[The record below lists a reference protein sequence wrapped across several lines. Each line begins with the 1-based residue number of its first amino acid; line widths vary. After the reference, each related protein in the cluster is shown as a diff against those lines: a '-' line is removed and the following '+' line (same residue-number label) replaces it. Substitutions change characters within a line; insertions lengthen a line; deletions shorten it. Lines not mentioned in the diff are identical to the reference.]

1 MTVAQAPPDATL
13 RVRFAIDSEFEEDLA
28 EILTRHNTMG
38 ASLENRADAKVD
50 VQVFFELGDT
60 GRAEDLIQALEAIGV
75 RKAEIGYQEAE
86 DWLASYRLHVRP
98 FTVGTTW
105 WIDPHPE
112 NPTPAP
118 EGRKRLVIEPRMAF
132 GTGSHQSTALVLM
145 ELEDDPP
152 DGLSILDVG
161 TGSGVL
167 ALAAQ
172 RLGASWVVGFDLDL
186 EAVLVARQ
194 IRRDQDFPCCPA
206 YFGGT
211 LAALGRSAFDLIVC
225 NMISEH
231 FLPMAGSL
239 KGLLSSRGT
248 TIFSGILA
256 SEAEEVTTRLKA
268 VGFRVL
274 SSRTLDEWVAL
285 RVTHADSLSG
295 FEPANGR

>member
-1 MTVAQAPPDATL
+1 MNDHRQVPSDATL
-13 RVRFAIDSEFEEDLA
+13 KVQFAIDSDSEEDLA
-28 EILTRHNTMG
+28 EILTRHKTMG
-38 ASLENRADAKVD
+38 ASLENRADAKID
-50 VQVFFELGDT
+50 VQVYFDSDDAGL
-60 GRAEDLIQALEAIGV
+60 AEGLIQALEAIGV

-98 FTVGTTW
+98 FTVGSTW

-112 NPTPAP
+112 SPTPAP
-118 EGRKRLVIEPRMAF
+118 EGRRRLVIEPRMAF

-145 ELEDDPP
+145 ELENTAP
-152 DGLSILDVG
+152 DGLSVLDVG

-194 IRRDQDFPCCPA
+194 IRRDQDFPCFPA

-211 LAALGRSAFDLIVC
+211 LEALGSPTFDLIVC
-225 NMISEH
+225 NMITEH

-239 KGLLSSRGT
+239 KGLLSSLGT
-248 TIFSGILA
+248 AIFSGILA
-256 SEAEEVTTRLKA
+256 SEADEVTKKLKA

-274 SSRTLDEWVAL
+274 STRVLDEWVAI
-285 RVTHADSLSG
+285 RVTQAD
-295 FEPANGR
+295 E